1 MKVTLL
7 GTGTS
12 SGVPLLGCHCEVCRS
27 SDLRDHRLRSCILV
41 QTEGKT
47 ILIDSGPDIREQ
59 LLRQNFVPIDAVL
72 VTHEHYDHVGG
83 LDDLRP
89 YCQFGA
95 LHIYGESLCMKHIR
109 ERMSYCFG
117 DSKYPSSPTLVLHD
131 IKPLSPFRISLL
143 RILPLRVMH
152 GEMSILGYRIGRF
165 AYITD
170 MKSMPDASFEALR
183 GIECLVINGLRHTC
197 HETHQ
202 TIEEAVKFIERLGV
216 RRAYLT
222 HLAHSA
228 GLHSESGKYLP
239 AYISFGF
246 DGEIIEV

>member
-1 MKVTLL
+1 MKITLL

-12 SGVPLLGCHCEVCRS
+12 SGVPLLGCRCEVCRS
-27 SDLRDHRLRSCILV
+27 SDPRDHRLRSCILL

-59 LLRQNFVPIDAVL
+59 LLGQVFVPIDAVL

-95 LHIYGESLCMKHIR
+95 LNIYGESSCMKHIR

-131 IKPLSPFRISLL
+131 VKSLCPFNISSIE
-143 RILPLRVMH
+143 ILPLRVMH
-152 GEMSILGYRIGRF
+152 GEMPILGYRIGRF

-170 MKSMPDASFEALR
+170 MKSMPDSSFEALC
-183 GIECLVINGLRHTC
+183 GIDCLVINGLRHTC
-197 HETHQ
+197 HGTHQ

-216 RRAYLT
+216 KRAYLT

-228 GLHSESGKYLP
+228 GLHAESEKYLP
-239 AYISFGF
+239 SHISFAF

>member
-1 MKVTLL
+1 MKITLL

-12 SGVPLLGCHCEVCRS
+12 SGVPLLGCRCEVCRS
-27 SDLRDHRLRSCILV
+27 SDSRDHRLRSCVLV

-59 LLRQNFVPIDAVL
+59 LLRQNFTPIDAVL

-95 LHIYGESLCMKHIR
+95 LHIYGESSCMKHIR

-117 DSKYPSSPTLVLHD
+117 ASKYPSAPTLVLHE
-131 IKPLSPFRISLL
+131 IKPLCPVCVNQIEV
-143 RILPLRVMH
+143 LPLRVMH
-152 GEMSILGYRIGRF
+152 GNMPILGYRIGRF

-170 MKSMPDASFEALR
+170 MKSMPESSFEALH
-183 GIECLVINGLRHTC
+183 GIDCLVINGLRHTF
-197 HETHQ
+197 HGTHQ
-202 TIEEAVKFIERLGV
+202 TIEEAVRFIERLGV

-228 GLHSESGKYLP
+228 GLHSESEKYLP
-239 AYISFGF
+239 SHISFGF